1 MVDIW
6 QGSKYASESKSGG
19 QTPIQNQHKHCVKI
33 AQIESLSGP
42 YLVQMRENTD
52 QKNSILIIFMQSKT
66 LQQRL

>member
-1 MVDIW
+1 MFDKVLNMPLRVSLVDKHPFKI
-6 QGSKYASESKSGG
+6 
-19 QTPIQNQHKHCVKI
+19 NNKHCVKI